1 MGLNIAQANAA
12 PMPAFSRLVP
22 AFQRQGNST
31 APDKGSGVAPS
42 SRDKAPGIAE
52 NRSAAIQDAYEAM
65 VYSSRLSRVS
75 LSQSL
80 ISSSIGNDSDA
91 SSPASELQ
99 QLEFSFVGEI
109 REETLVR
116 FQQRTRS
123 VADALDETQ
132 RSTYIEAS
140 RSVAARFQASFKV
153 SGEALAGF
161 ASASEGAQNND
172 DVVSRLVDLVNQL
185 FEKSDEFFNEV
196 LGLLEGYFG
205 GGPENEESLASLQDF
220 FDEIFAQ
227 FFGQNANA
235 PASGSGTQTA
245 SVQLEFKFSFE
256 MSIEVTATE
265 GQVQQSDPLVF
276 DLDGDGIELTNYRDG
291 ARFDL
296 LGNGQQVQAAF
307 VSGGDAFLAI
317 DRNGDGL
324 IKSGKELFGEQ
335 NGAGNGFEELRKL
348 DTNADGVIDRADR
361 DFGKLS
367 LFKDNGNGI
376 TEKGELVSLAEAG
389 VESISLGYTNVHERA
404 AGGNVISQI
413 ASFRRAGGAYGRVA
427 DALLNYTV

>member
-1 MGLNIAQANAA
+1 MGLNVAQANTANL
-12 PMPAFSRLVP
+12 PAFSRLFPAAQQHGNGLPRVKSDVP
-22 AFQRQGNST
+22 GVSSGGN
-31 APDKGSGVAPS
+31 
-42 SRDKAPGIAE
+42 APGIAM
-52 NRSAAIQDAYEAM
+52 NRRAVIQSSYEAT
-65 VYSSRLSRVS
+65 VYSVQSSRVS
-75 LSQSL
+75 LSR
-80 ISSSIGNDSDA
+80 A
-91 SSPASELQ
+91 STLGSAFDYDDTAGPVSTAQ
-99 QLEFSFVGEI
+99 QLEFSFVGEL

-116 FQQRTRS
+116 FQQRTQT
-123 VADALDETQ
+123 VAEGLSETQ
-132 RSTYIEAS
+132 RATYLEAS

-161 ASASEGAQNND
+161 ASASEGTPNNED
-172 DVVSRLVDLVNQL
+172 IVGRLVDLVNQL

-205 GGPENEESLASLQDF
+205 GGPEEADSLASLQDF

-235 PASGSGTQTA
+235 PASGSGTQTG

-324 IKSGKELFGEQ
+324 IKSGKELFGDQ
-335 NGAGNGFEELRKL
+335 NGAANGFEELRKF
-348 DTNADGVIDRADR
+348 DSNADGIIGRDDR
-361 DFGKLS
+361 DFGKLL
-367 LFKDNGNGI
+367 LFKDNGNGF

-389 VESISLGYTNVHERA
+389 IESISLGYTNAHERA
-404 AGGNVISQI
+404 AGGNTISQL